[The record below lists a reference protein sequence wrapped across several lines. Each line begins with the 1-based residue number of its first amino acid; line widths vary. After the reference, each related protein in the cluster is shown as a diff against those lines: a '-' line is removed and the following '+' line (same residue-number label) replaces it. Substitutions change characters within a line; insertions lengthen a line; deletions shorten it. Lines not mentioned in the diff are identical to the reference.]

1 MFLDTVMSCTIL
13 KKKKSLIAGLLSNL
27 FSLELFDRMVMILAY
42 RIYVYVG
49 DRLEARDLLVTEWV
63 TLQ

>member
-13 KKKKSLIAGLLSNL
+13 KKKSLIAGLLSNL

>member
-1 MFLDTVMSCTIL
+1 MSCTIL

-27 FSLELFDRMVMILAY
+27 FSLELFDRMVMILVY

-49 DRLEARDLLVTEWV
+49 NGLEARDLLLTEWV

>member
-1 MFLDTVMSCTIL
+1 MSCTIL

-27 FSLELFDRMVMILAY
+27 FSLELFDRMVMILVY

-49 DRLEARDLLVTEWV
+49 DGLEVRDLLVTEWV

>member
-1 MFLDTVMSCTIL
+1 
-13 KKKKSLIAGLLSNL
+13 
-27 FSLELFDRMVMILAY
+27 MVMILVY

-49 DRLEARDLLVTEWV
+49 DGLEVRDLLVTEWV

>member
-1 MFLDTVMSCTIL
+1 
-13 KKKKSLIAGLLSNL
+13 
-27 FSLELFDRMVMILAY
+27 MVMILVY

>member
-1 MFLDTVMSCTIL
+1 
-13 KKKKSLIAGLLSNL
+13 
-27 FSLELFDRMVMILAY
+27 MVMILVY

-49 DRLEARDLLVTEWV
+49 DGLEARDLLVTEWV